1 VGVKHDLALLDL
13 TVLLEQASDLGL
25 GKTGVDTGDEKV
37 GSGVDGAIILG
48 RRSAAVVLG
57 ATWWSVS

>member
-1 VGVKHDLALLDL
+1 MGVKHDLALLDL
-13 TVLLEQASDLGL
+13 TVLLEQAGDLGL
-25 GKTGVDTGDEKV
+25 GKTGVDAGDEKV

-48 RRSAAVVLG
+48 RGSSAVVLG